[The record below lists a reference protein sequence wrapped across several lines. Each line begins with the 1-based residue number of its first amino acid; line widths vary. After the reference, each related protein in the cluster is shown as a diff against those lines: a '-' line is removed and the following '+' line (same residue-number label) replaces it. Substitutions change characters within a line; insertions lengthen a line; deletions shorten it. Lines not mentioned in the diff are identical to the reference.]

1 MYIIYSIWAHLN
13 ENSKKTESIHIRIEE
28 KVSLTANRD
37 GGCDDFTLTG
47 MMMLKITDEETSKI
61 KVKLNKDDE
70 RAMWQTHP
78 QVDKKKFNS
87 ENVIGLKNADR
98 PFPVSKLDVYFSHH
112 MLFEYFRSR
121 CRCSQMENGYT
132 R

>member
-1 MYIIYSIWAHLN
+1 
-13 ENSKKTESIHIRIEE
+13 
-28 KVSLTANRD
+28 
-37 GGCDDFTLTG
+37 
-47 MMMLKITDEETSKI
+47 MMLKITDEETSKI

-98 PFPVSKLDVYFSHH
+98 PFPVSKLKVNFAYHIAICIIQIKMSVFSNGEWLLK
-112 MLFEYFRSR
+112 MKTK
-121 CRCSQMENGYT
+121 CR
-132 R
+132 